1 MADGLAER
9 GGAPLIQTGG
19 PMGESLWDEREQKI
33 LEAVAEAERDPGPPH
48 VDHLTQ
54 VTGLHG

>member
-1 MADGLAER
+1 
-9 GGAPLIQTGG
+9 
-19 PMGESLWDEREQKI
+19 MGESLWDEREQKI